1 MRAAVLHDVLS
12 AAAHRLRG
20 AGLDAADAAADV
32 DVLARHVLGWDRGRL
47 LANRRDAVPPAFV
60 QPFTAL
66 VERRAER
73 VPVAYLTGT
82 REFYGLDFE
91 VTPDVLIPRPE
102 TELAVEAALDALAS
116 LGSSGRVVDVGT
128 GSGCIAVAIAVT
140 RRDATIVAIDR
151 SPAALAV
158 AGRNVRRHGVADRVA
173 LVAGDVLTALSS
185 RRPVDVVVSNP
196 PYVPDHSAD
205 VAPDVARYEP
215 ASALYAGPDG
225 LDVVRR
231 LVAGAAPVVRPG
243 GRLVLEI
250 GIGQADAVATIAATE
265 PAWTGVT
272 FRPDLQ
278 GIARIAVLTRATVSG
293 R

>member
-1 MRAAVLHDVLS
+1 MMTIHDLVQGARDRFLQAGIS
-12 AAAHRLRG
+12 STL
-20 AGLDAADAAADV
+20 AGLDAE
-32 DVLARHVLGWDRGRL
+32 VLARRVLGWDQARFLTNRHDRATSVFL
-47 LANRRDAVPPAFV
+47 LNYEPLGARR
-60 QPFTAL
+60 
-66 VERRAER
+66 ERRE
-73 VPVAYLTGT
+73 PVSYILGT

-91 VTPDVLIPRPE
+91 VTPDVLSPRPE
-102 TELAVEAALDALAS
+102 TELAVAAALDVLAS
-116 LGSSGRVVDVGT
+116 PGSSGRVVDVGT

-140 RRDATIVAIDR
+140 RRDATILAIDR

-158 AGRNVRRHGVADRVA
+158 AARNVRRHGVADRVA
-173 LVAGDVLTALSS
+173 LVAADMLTALSP

-250 GIGQADAVATIAATE
+250 GIGQADAVVTIAATE

>member
-1 MRAAVLHDVLS
+1 MPAAVLHDVLS
-12 AAAHRLRG
+12 AAARRLRD
-20 AGLDAADAAADV
+20 AGLDTADAAADV
-32 DVLARHVLGWDRGRL
+32 EVLARHVLGWDRGRL

-60 QPFTAL
+60 QPFAAL
-66 VERRAER
+66 VERRAGR

-82 REFYGLDFE
+82 REFYGLDFQ

-102 TELAVEAALDALAS
+102 TELAVEAALEALAS
-116 LGSSGRVVDVGT
+116 PGSSGRVVDVGT

-151 SPAALAV
+151 WPAALAV
-158 AGRNVRRHGVADRVA
+158 AARNVRRHGVADRVA
-173 LVAGDVLTALSS
+173 LVAADMLTALSP

-215 ASALYAGPDG
+215 PSALYAGPDG
-225 LDVVRR
+225 LDAVRR
-231 LVAGAAPVVRPG
+231 LIAGAARVVRPG

-250 GIGQADAVATIAATE
+250 GIGQADAVATIAAAE
-265 PAWTGVT
+265 PAWAGVI

-278 GIARIAVLTRATVSG
+278 GIARIAVLTRAGVSS